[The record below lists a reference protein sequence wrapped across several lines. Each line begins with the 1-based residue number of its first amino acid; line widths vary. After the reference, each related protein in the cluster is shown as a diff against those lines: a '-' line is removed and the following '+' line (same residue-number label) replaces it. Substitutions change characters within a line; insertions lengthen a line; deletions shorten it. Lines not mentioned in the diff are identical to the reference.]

1 MLAILEIVYPSIDNT
16 AALVSESMD
25 IQFDQ
30 RPKEWG
36 RR

>member
-1 MLAILEIVYPSIDNT
+1 MLAILEIVYPSIPIQ
-16 AALVSESMD
+16 EQRYCQSMD

-36 RR
+36 RW